1 MVENIKVRS
10 LGILRSISRILSG
23 AFILILINL
32 NVTWADVTASV
43 DRNNIELNESFTLKI
58 IVDSLIDEEPDASAL
73 EKDFIISSR
82 SQLSNTTII
91 NGAISKSRT
100 WSYTLTA
107 KRAGDFIIPSVI
119 VGSEKS
125 QPLDISILPQTES
138 ILGKAD
144 IFISAEVDSDEGYVQ
159 AQNIFRIKIYRNV
172 QTRQPRLYE
181 PEITGAETII
191 ETVGDDRN
199 YESVIDGKTYN
210 VIERVY
216 ALFPQESGL
225 IEISPVR
232 FEARIL
238 KNGSITGKKIY
249 QSDGINIDV
258 LPIPSPPSGYPSADW
273 LPAKELEIIEEWSR
287 DLSNLKSGEPIT
299 RQLTI
304 TAKGQLST
312 QLPLINYD
320 NEGLKIYP
328 DKPKLVDFVSAD
340 DLVASRIDQYA
351 IISSKSGEI
360 DMEKIEIPWWD
371 INENK
376 WKIASVPE
384 RTINISPSSDDLVE
398 DNLQTNSSKPEA
410 ESLPNNNDFWRYISG
425 FLGILWVFTIL
436 IWFFS
441 KPKLKR
447 EKIKSDKPVYK
458 KSNHLLKKARKA
470 ALNGENIEFN
480 KLILEWGKM
489 QWPEMVPLSLL
500 KISNLVEEPFA
511 EELKKFDRATYG
523 PDKNFKWDGKKMAK
537 SLNKI
542 SVIKKDKSEKN
553 KHSLPPL
560 LPN

>member
-1 MVENIKVRS
+1 M
-10 LGILRSISRILSG
+10 
-23 AFILILINL
+23 
-32 NVTWADVTASV
+32 
-43 DRNNIELNESFTLKI
+43 
-58 IVDSLIDEEPDASAL
+58 
-73 EKDFIISSR
+73 
-82 SQLSNTTII
+82 
-91 NGAISKSRT
+91 
-100 WSYTLTA
+100 
-107 KRAGDFIIPSVI
+107 
-119 VGSEKS
+119 
-125 QPLDISILPQTES
+125 
-138 ILGKAD
+138 
-144 IFISAEVDSDEGYVQ
+144 
-159 AQNIFRIKIYRNV
+159 
-172 QTRQPRLYE
+172 
-181 PEITGAETII
+181 
-191 ETVGDDRN
+191 
-199 YESVIDGKTYN
+199 IDGKIYN

-351 IISSKSGEI
+351 IISSESGEI

-371 INENK
+371 IDENK

-447 EKIKSDKPVYK
+447 EKIKSDKPAYK

-470 ALNGENIEFN
+470 ALHGENIEFN

-489 QWPEMVPLSLL
+489 QWPEMVPISLL

-523 PDKNFKWDGKKMAK
+523 PDKNFKWNGKKMAK

>member
-1 MVENIKVRS
+1 MVEKIKVRS
-10 LGILRSISRILSG
+10 FSILRSISRILSG

-32 NVTWADVTASV
+32 NITWADVTASI

-73 EKDFIISSR
+73 EKDFIIGSR
-82 SQLSNTTII
+82 SSIFNRTII
-91 NGAISKSRT
+91 NGAISRGRT

-144 IFISAEVDSDEGYVQ
+144 VFISAEVDSDEGYVQ

-199 YESVIDGKTYN
+199 YESVIDGKIYN

-351 IISSKSGEI
+351 IISSESGEI

-371 INENK
+371 IDENK

-384 RTINISPSSDDLVE
+384 RTINISPSSIADHDPYAV
-398 DNLQTNSSKPEA
+398 
-410 ESLPNNNDFWRYISG
+410 
-425 FLGILWVFTIL
+425 
-436 IWFFS
+436 
-441 KPKLKR
+441 
-447 EKIKSDKPVYK
+447 
-458 KSNHLLKKARKA
+458 
-470 ALNGENIEFN
+470 
-480 KLILEWGKM
+480 
-489 QWPEMVPLSLL
+489 SLL
-500 KISNLVEEPFA
+500 
-511 EELKKFDRATYG
+511 
-523 PDKNFKWDGKKMAK
+523 
-537 SLNKI
+537 
-542 SVIKKDKSEKN
+542 
-553 KHSLPPL
+553 L
-560 LPN
+560 LDNSFESAL